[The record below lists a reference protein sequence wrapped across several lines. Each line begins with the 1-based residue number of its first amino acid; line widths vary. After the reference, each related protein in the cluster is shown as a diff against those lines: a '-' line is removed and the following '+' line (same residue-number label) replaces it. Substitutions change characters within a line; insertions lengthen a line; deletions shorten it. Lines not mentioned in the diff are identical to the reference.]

1 MWQVMDKVW
10 LDSSYCFMTGKWGVG
25 KGEVH
30 YTTVFTAALYAKLST
45 MQYSA
50 EKLRAVKCSEVQCN
64 RVQYS
69 AVQ

>member
-1 MWQVMDKVW
+1 MCQVMDKVW
-10 LDSSYCFMTGKWGVG
+10 LGSGYCFMTGKWGVG
-25 KGEVH
+25 KGAVH
-30 YTTVFTAALYAKLST
+30 YTTVFIAALYAKISK

-50 EKLRAVKCSEVQCN
+50 EKLKKVKCSEVQCN